1 MCRDSGTPGL
11 RDSGTPVADRRSP
24 LSFSILLSFN
34 TANVKKSN
42 GLIISVRLFHFT
54 LYIT

>member
-1 MCRDSGTPGL
+1 MCRDSRTPGL
-11 RDSGTPVADRRSP
+11 RDSGRRDSGRRSP